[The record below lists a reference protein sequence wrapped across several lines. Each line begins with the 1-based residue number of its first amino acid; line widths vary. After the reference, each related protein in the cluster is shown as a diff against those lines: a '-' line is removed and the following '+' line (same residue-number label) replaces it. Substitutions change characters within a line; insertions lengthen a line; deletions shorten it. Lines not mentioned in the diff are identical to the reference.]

1 MVPLLIA
8 EHFNYRILWGLR
20 LRLPELHY
28 QFVQEVEVFQKED
41 PEVVEMQG
49 EA

>member
-8 EHFNYRILWGLR
+8 EHFNYRILWG